1 MFGRSSESDT
11 QNSHAS
17 GHGSSGTHRTPSSHD
32 AVFNQ
37 THDVSAFVGE
47 GVEFKGVISYQG
59 TVRIDGHLE
68 GEIYTQGTLIVGQG
82 AVIDA
87 KVEAGTIVCQ
97 GRIVGDIIAKERIQ
111 LLSPAILNGSLH
123 TPSISMEEGVLFN
136 GTCKMGPVSSG
147 SSRNYSDQE
156 TLSAYD
162 ESLKAV

>member
-1 MFGRSSESDT
+1 MFGRSNESDT
-11 QNSHAS
+11 HTS
-17 GHGSSGTHRTPSSHD
+17 GSSSYGSTGSQRSQTGHD
-32 AVFNQ
+32 KVFAQ

-47 GVEFKGVISYQG
+47 GVEFKGVISYEG

-68 GEIYTQGTLIVGQG
+68 GEIYTKGTLIIGQG

-97 GRIVGDIIAKERIQ
+97 GHIIGDIVAKEKIQ
-111 LLSPAILNGSLH
+111 LLAPAVLNGSVQ

-136 GTCKMGPVSSG
+136 GTCKMGPVDERE
-147 SSRNYSDQE
+147 SRPYVGKDAM
-156 TLSAYD
+156 SAYD

>member
-11 QNSHAS
+11 HN
-17 GHGSSGTHRTPSSHD
+17 SGTSNYGSTGSQRGLDS
-32 AVFNQ
+32 VFDQ

-47 GVEFKGVISYQG
+47 GVEFKGVISYEG
-59 TVRIDGHLE
+59 TVRIDGQLE

-87 KVEAGTIVCQ
+87 KVEAGTIVCR
-97 GRIVGDIIAKERIQ
+97 GRIVGDIVAKEKIQ
-111 LLSPAILNGSLH
+111 LLAPAVLNGSLQ

-136 GTCKMGPVSSG
+136 GTCKMGPVDLG
-147 SSRNYSDQE
+147 ESRSFGRSE
-156 TLSAYD
+156 AVSAYD